1 MQIRNN
7 IKEYEPLFKEISRFV
22 QQETEGSEE
31 LNIIKPEYD
40 GVVADPC
47 HHDVV
52 YKDEHI
58 KILSVS
64 VPPGVTEKFHT
75 HELPAIMYVDK
86 PCDIIVENKDEHK
99 KMIILD
105 DKQRFMFI
113 PQESL
118 HAVTNTEE
126 KRTYY
131 AFRFEIN
138 KLNFKQSPER
148 IKVYIESKKKDFD
161 SLRECLLSMQL
172 RSDHLW
178 RNIKK
183 GVGIAVGLT
192 AVGMFFYKH
201 SDKQILMNV
210 PAINHNP
217 LP

>member
-1 MQIRNN
+1 MQIRKN
-7 IKEYEPLFKEISRFV
+7 IKDYEPLFKQISRFI

-31 LNIIKPEYD
+31 LSITKPEYD
-40 GVVADPC
+40 GVTADPC
-47 HHDVV
+47 HHTVI
-52 YKDEHI
+52 YKDEYI

-86 PCDIIVENKDEHK
+86 PCDIIVENKKEHK
-99 KMIILD
+99 QIIVSD

-113 PQESL
+113 PQETL

-138 KLNFKQSPER
+138 KSKFKLSPER
-148 IKVYIESKKKDFD
+148 IKVFIESKKKDFD
-161 SLRECLLSMQL
+161 SLRECLLSMKL
-172 RSDHLW
+172 RSDYLW

-183 GVGIAVGLT
+183 GAGIVVGL
-192 AVGMFFYKH
+192 AVVGTFFYRHANKH
-201 SDKQILMNV
+201 VLENV
-210 PAINHNP
+210 SALNHKP
-217 LP
+217 